1 MPWNQTTH
9 QKRIAMPMT
18 AASVAQRRMGFKALR
33 AQKYEGQS
41 PYLVSQGFSRW
52 GVTNR
57 IEREGPS
64 SSGFSRG
71 GYMATLMAG
80 HRKMEESKQAR
91 DDPSASQ
98 ALKMHQGRAQGAD
111 QAPLA
116 AIARVSAAKSETWI
130 LVLCLRMYSMKGVLT
145 RGTNEET
152 GSQVSWDGP

>member
-1 MPWNQTTH
+1 M
-9 QKRIAMPMT
+9 K
-18 AASVAQRRMGFKALR
+18 
-33 AQKYEGQS
+33 
-41 PYLVSQGFSRW
+41 VSRPTWFPKDSAGG

-57 IEREGPS
+57 RREGPS

-80 HRKMEESKQAR
+80 HRKMEESKQVR
-91 DDPSASQ
+91 DDQSTSQ
-98 ALKMHQGRAQGAD
+98 ALKMHQGRARGAD

-130 LVLCLRMYSMKGVLT
+130 LVLCLRMYSMKGVFT

>member
-1 MPWNQTTH
+1 M
-9 QKRIAMPMT
+9 K
-18 AASVAQRRMGFKALR
+18 
-33 AQKYEGQS
+33 
-41 PYLVSQGFSRW
+41 VSCPTWFPKDSAGG
-52 GVTNR
+52 GVTNGS
-57 IEREGPS
+57 EKEGPS
-64 SSGFSRG
+64 SSGFNRG

-80 HRKMEESKQAR
+80 HRKMEESKQVR
-91 DDPSASQ
+91 DDPLTSQ
-98 ALKMHQGRAQGAD
+98 ALITHQGRAQGAD

>member
-1 MPWNQTTH
+1 M
-9 QKRIAMPMT
+9 K
-18 AASVAQRRMGFKALR
+18 
-33 AQKYEGQS
+33 
-41 PYLVSQGFSRW
+41 VSCPTWFPKDSAGG
-52 GVTNR
+52 GVTNGR
-57 IEREGPS
+57 REGPS
-64 SSGFSRG
+64 SSGYSTG

-80 HRKMEESKQAR
+80 HRNMEESKQVR
-91 DDPSASQ
+91 DDLSASQ
-98 ALKMHQGRAQGAD
+98 ALKTHQGRAQGAD

>member
-9 QKRIAMPMT
+9 QKIAMPMT
-18 AASVAQRRMGFKALR
+18 AASVAQRRMGFKAPR

-41 PYLVSQGFSRW
+41 PYLVSQGFSRG

-57 IEREGPS
+57 SEREGPS

-80 HRKMEESKQAR
+80 HRKMEESKQVR
-91 DDPSASQ
+91 DDRSNLQ
-98 ALKMHQGRAQGAD
+98 ALKKHQGRAQD
-111 QAPLA
+111 A

-130 LVLCLRMYSMKGVLT
+130 LVLCLRMYCMKGVLT

>member
-1 MPWNQTTH
+1 MGPDHTP
-9 QKRIAMPMT
+9 KIAMPMT
-18 AASVAQRRMGFKALR
+18 AASVAQRRMGFKAPR
-33 AQKYEGQS
+33 AQKNEGQS
-41 PYLVSQGFSRW
+41 PTWFPKDSAGGESRVELKRGAILLWIQQGGIW
-52 GVTNR
+52 
-57 IEREGPS
+57 P
-64 SSGFSRG
+64 
-71 GYMATLMAG
+71 LC

-91 DDPSASQ
+91 DGTSASQ
-98 ALKMHQGRAQGAD
+98 ALKTHQGRAQGAD

>member
-9 QKRIAMPMT
+9 QKFAMLMT
-18 AASVAQRRMGFKALR
+18 AASVAQRRMGFKAPR

-41 PYLVSQGFSRW
+41 PYLVSQGFSRG

-57 IEREGPS
+57 RREGPS

-80 HRKMEESKQAR
+80 HRKMEESKQVR
-91 DDPSASQ
+91 DDPLTSQ
-98 ALKMHQGRAQGAD
+98 ALKTHQGRAQGAD